1 MNAVILAAGLGS
13 RFGDITKK
21 THKALLPIG
30 GIPNIERTIQYLS
43 EFGITE
49 IVIVTGH
56 LAHQF
61 EYLKEKYGCTLMHN
75 EYYEKYNNI
84 YSFLKIADYFNDTL
98 VIDADVVLLKNIF
111 IKSEYSLYYT
121 VKRTTPEHEWIPV
134 LGDNGYIERID
145 IREPTAPSLLG
156 ISYWKPAESAKIL
169 AELPKFTDVTN
180 LNNSK
185 LYWDNIPMS
194 MIHELNMKT
203 YEVSSGVAGEMDNV
217 ENYNSLDKLCNE
229 NT

>member
-61 EYLKEKYGCTLMHN
+61 EYLQEKYGC
-75 EYYEKYNNI
+75 
-84 YSFLKIADYFNDTL
+84 
-98 VIDADVVLLKNIF
+98 
-111 IKSEYSLYYT
+111 
-121 VKRTTPEHEWIPV
+121 
-134 LGDNGYIERID
+134 
-145 IREPTAPSLLG
+145 
-156 ISYWKPAESAKIL
+156 IL
-169 AELPKFTDVTN
+169 
-180 LNNSK
+180 
-185 LYWDNIPMS
+185 
-194 MIHELNMKT
+194 IH
-203 YEVSSGVAGEMDNV
+203 
-217 ENYNSLDKLCNE
+217 
-229 NT
+229 

>member
-49 IVIVTGH
+49 IIIVTGH

-61 EYLKEKYGCTLMHN
+61 EYLKEKYGCTLIHN

-84 YSFLKIADYFNDTL
+84 YSFLKIADYFSDTL

-111 IKSEYSLYYT
+111 IKSEHSLYYT
-121 VKRTTPEHEWIPV
+121 VKRKTPEYEWIPV
-134 LGDNGYIERID
+134 LDNNGYIERID

-156 ISYWKPAESAKIL
+156 ISYWKSAESKKIL
-169 AELPKFTDVTN
+169 AELPKFSGAKN

-194 MIHELNMKT
+194 MIHDLNMKT
-203 YEVSSGVAGEMDNV
+203 YEVSSDVAGEMDDI
-217 ENYNSLDKLCNE
+217 ENYNSLVMLYN
-229 NT
+229 N